1 MILWLKYSPL
11 GYQAPEVPAGSH
23 ASVQAQITE
32 TENWD
37 DEIEEQ
43 VEQFGTCKG
52 GWNLL
57 KNVLS

>member
-1 MILWLKYSPL
+1 M
-11 GYQAPEVPAGSH
+11 PAGSH

-37 DEIEEQ
+37 DEIEQQ

-57 KNVLS
+57 KNVLKLGQKK